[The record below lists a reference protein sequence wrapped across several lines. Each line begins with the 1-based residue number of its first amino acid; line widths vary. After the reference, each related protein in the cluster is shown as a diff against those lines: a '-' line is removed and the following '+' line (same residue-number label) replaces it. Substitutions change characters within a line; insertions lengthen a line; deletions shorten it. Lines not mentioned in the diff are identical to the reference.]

1 LDYCSSLNCSDKICK
16 KRKIDSFERKVIA
29 DGVTLTIVRDPVDAF
44 ESGYVYLG
52 LQKHYNLDINEF
64 AYRYART
71 GVRRPQRAFFH
82 KNNQLYDLGLS
93 ESLLEDGDEVM
104 KKIQQLSNV

>member
-1 LDYCSSLNCSDKICK
+1 MFPS
-16 KRKIDSFERKVIA
+16 ERKVIP

-64 AYRYART
+64 AFRFAKT
-71 GVRRPQRAFFH
+71 GMRRHPKAFFH
-82 KNNQLYDLGLS
+82 KNNQLYDLGLN
-93 ESLLEDGDEVM
+93 ETLVDDEAAVM
-104 KKIQQLSNV
+104 EKIQQLSDV

>member
-1 LDYCSSLNCSDKICK
+1 LQ